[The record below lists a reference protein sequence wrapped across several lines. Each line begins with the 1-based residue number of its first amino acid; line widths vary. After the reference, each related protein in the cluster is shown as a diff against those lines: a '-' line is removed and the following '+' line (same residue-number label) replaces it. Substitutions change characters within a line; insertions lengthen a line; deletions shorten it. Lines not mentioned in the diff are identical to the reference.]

1 MVTYELKKAPG
12 VPLYEAL
19 YRCIRGDILS
29 GKLKPGEKLPSKR
42 ALAQNL
48 EVSKI
53 TVETAYNQLL
63 SEGYLRSEEKVG
75 YFVETVERPAAPEQ
89 KSKNAPAAEEQKWL
103 LDLTA
108 NGTEQFPFSVWMKL
122 QREVMLDYGQA
133 LLLPIPNRGVP
144 ELRQAIA
151 NHLADFRGMRVD
163 PENIPSARERIS
175 CITCSCSCW
184 AGRKPT
190 PWRSRATEKSA
201 KSTPPAV

>member
-63 SEGYLRSEEKVG
+63 SEGYLRS
-75 YFVETVERPAAPEQ
+75 
-89 KSKNAPAAEEQKWL
+89 
-103 LDLTA
+103 
-108 NGTEQFPFSVWMKL
+108 
-122 QREVMLDYGQA
+122 
-133 LLLPIPNRGVP
+133 
-144 ELRQAIA
+144 
-151 NHLADFRGMRVD
+151 
-163 PENIPSARERIS
+163 
-175 CITCSCSCW
+175 
-184 AGRKPT
+184 
-190 PWRSRATEKSA
+190 
-201 KSTPPAV
+201 